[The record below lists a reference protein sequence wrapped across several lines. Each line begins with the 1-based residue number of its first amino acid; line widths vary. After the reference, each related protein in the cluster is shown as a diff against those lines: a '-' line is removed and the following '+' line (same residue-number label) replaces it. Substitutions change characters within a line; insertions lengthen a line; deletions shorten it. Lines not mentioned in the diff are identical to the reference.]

1 MSTSLEEAQKI
12 VELWR
17 LLVLDGVLER
27 VDLEFEFLDGVLER
41 VDLVFEFLD
50 GVSEW
55 FGQPRWKV
63 TTLLA

>member
-1 MSTSLEEAQKI
+1 M
-12 VELWR
+12 ELWR

-41 VDLVFEFLD
+41 VDLE
-50 GVSEW
+50 
-55 FGQPRWKV
+55 KV

>member
-1 MSTSLEEAQKI
+1 MEFEF
-12 VELWR
+12 
-17 LLVLDGVLER
+17 LDGVLER

-41 VDLVFEFLD
+41 VDSELALLD
-50 GVSEW
+50 GVSECW